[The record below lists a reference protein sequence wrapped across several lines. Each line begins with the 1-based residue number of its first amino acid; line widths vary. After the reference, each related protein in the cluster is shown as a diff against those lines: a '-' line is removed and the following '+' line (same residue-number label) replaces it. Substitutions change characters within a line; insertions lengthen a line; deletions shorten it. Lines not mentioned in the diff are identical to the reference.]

1 MTGGEQEGARVPVVY
16 VGGVGRSGSTLLDLF
31 VGQDERVFS
40 VGELVHLWDRG
51 LRNNNLCGTG
61 EAFSDSE
68 FWQEVGIR
76 AFGGWNE
83 IDVDRMAG
91 LKAAVDRNRFVP
103 QLVVPWSSP
112 GFARHIAA
120 YGDTIT
126 AIYRAV
132 LDVSGASVV
141 VDSSKHISTAAF
153 LRRVPS
159 IDLRLL
165 HLVRDSRGVA
175 FSWTKQV
182 KMAEVAGGDE
192 EMERLRPLRS
202 AWRWD
207 CWNGLFSLLG
217 RMGVPTSLLRYED
230 LISDPAAAVET
241 VLALAGLEGNRLV
254 VTDEGVRVDPVPSLG
269 GNPSRFRTGT
279 VPVRVDEAWRRQLP
293 TSSRVLVTALTA
305 PLLSAYGYR
314 LGGRGS

>member
-1 MTGGEQEGARVPVVY
+1 MTGGDQEGARVPVVY

-31 VGQDERVFS
+31 VGQDDRVFP

-51 LRNNNLCGTG
+51 LRNNNRCGTG
-61 EAFSDSE
+61 EPFSDNE
-68 FWQEVGIR
+68 FWQEVGLK

-83 IDVDRMAG
+83 IDVDRMAE
-91 LKAAVDRNRFVP
+91 LKTAVDRNRFVP
-103 QLVVPWSSP
+103 QLLVPWTSP
-112 GFARHIAA
+112 AFASDIADYGEVIAA
-120 YGDTIT
+120 V
-126 AIYRAV
+126 YRAV
-132 LDVSGASVV
+132 LAVSGASVV
-141 VDSSKHISTAAF
+141 LDSSKHVSTAAF

-159 IDLRLL
+159 IDLRIL

-182 KMAEVAGGDE
+182 KMTEVVAGDE
-192 EMERLRPLRS
+192 EMDRLRPVRS

-230 LISDPAAAVET
+230 LISDPAGAVET
-241 VLALAGLEGNRLV
+241 VLSLAGLEGNRLV
-254 VTDEGVRVDPVPSLG
+254 VTDKGVEVDPVPSLG

-279 VPVRVDEAWRRQLP
+279 VPIRVDDAWRRELP
-293 TSSRVLVTALTA
+293 TSSRLLVTAMTA
-305 PLLSAYGYR
+305 PLLAAYGYG
-314 LGGRGS
+314 LGARST

>member
-1 MTGGEQEGARVPVVY
+1 MAGGEQEGARVPVVY

-31 VGQDERVFS
+31 VGQDDRVFP

-51 LRNNNLCGTG
+51 LRNNNRCGTG
-61 EAFSDSE
+61 EPFSDNE
-68 FWQEVGIR
+68 FWQEVGIK
-76 AFGGWNE
+76 AFGGWSE

-103 QLVVPWSSP
+103 QLLAPWSSP
-112 GFARHIAA
+112 SFAADIAA
-120 YGDTIT
+120 YGEPLA

-141 VDSSKHISTAAF
+141 VDSSKHVSTAAF
-153 LRRVPS
+153 LRQVPAV
-159 IDLRLL
+159 DLRIL

-182 KMAEVAGGDE
+182 KMTEVVAGDE
-192 EMERLRPLRS
+192 EMERLHPLRS

-217 RMGVPTSLLRYED
+217 RMGVPSSLLRYED
-230 LISDPAAAVET
+230 LISDPAGGVET
-241 VLALAGLEGNRLV
+241 VLALAGLHGSRLL

-279 VPVRVDEAWRRQLP
+279 VPVRVDEAWRRELP
-293 TSSRVLVTALTA
+293 ATSRLLVTALTA
-305 PLLSAYGYR
+305 PLLAAYGYR
-314 LGGRGS
+314 LGGGRA